1 MTHKFDA
8 IIVGAGMGGLCAAA
22 YLVAGGKR
30 VAVVEKSTHLGGRCS
45 HRAREDCL
53 VTTGALMIPMGP
65 SSAIRQAFDA
75 LGVDMDMINLTGK
88 MRYRLAHGDYDISP
102 KGGGLLGMIE
112 FAMQDP
118 LAAAQFHQRII
129 DALTTWT
136 PLGSITIL
144 DWFDQYTDCQEV
156 KNLFQGY
163 CAALMG
169 VNMHEIPANEFFNF
183 LKYHSKGSQ
192 FGMARLGNA
201 QLMGALASAIETR
214 GSRVMTSSPCR
225 KIHVDSNR
233 VTGVEIKNAAGEV
246 ESLSAP
252 VVLSNAGPRRTI
264 AMAGGGSVFEASYM
278 AQFEQDDIDAPIMH
292 ASFVLNEPVM
302 ANFAGCMVFGN
313 TTNLIYLEIP
323 SAISP
328 DISPEGIYLHT
339 AFGAPEDAAKPDL
352 DREFEVMLG
361 ELEANFPGV
370 LDKARFLVKAKHRG
384 DSPGMHR
391 WVGRGMPVNT
401 SVIGLYNVG
410 DGCAPVGTIGTESAA
425 ASGREAA
432 QMILS

>member
-1 MTHKFDA
+1 MSREFDA

-30 VAVVEKSTHLGGRCS
+30 VAVIEKSPYLGGRCS
-45 HRAREDCL
+45 HRVREDCL
-53 VTTGALMIPMGP
+53 VTTGALMIPMG
-65 SSAIRQAFDA
+65 SGSAIRQAFAA
-75 LGVDMDMINLTGK
+75 LNVDMDMINLTGK
-88 MRYRLAHGDYDISP
+88 MRYRLNHGDYDISP

-112 FAMQDP
+112 FAMQDSV
-118 LAAAQFHQRII
+118 AAERFHRRII
-129 DALTTWT
+129 EALTAWT
-136 PLGSITIL
+136 PLASITIL
-144 DWFDQYTDCQEV
+144 DWFNQYTDSQEV

-201 QLMGALASAIETR
+201 QMMNALASAIKASGSLILTR
-214 GSRVMTSSPCR
+214 SPCR
-225 KIHVDSNR
+225 KIIVEANR
-233 VTGVEIKNAAGEV
+233 ATGVEIKNAEGGVEV
-246 ESLSAP
+246 LSAP
-252 VVLSNAGPRRTI
+252 LVLSNAGPGRTI
-264 AMAGGGSVFEASYM
+264 ELSGGADIFEASYV
-278 AQFEQDDIDAPIMH
+278 AQFEKDNIDAPIMH
-292 ASFVLNEPVM
+292 ASFTLNEPVM
-302 ANFAGCMVFGN
+302 SNFAGCMVFGN

-328 DISPEGIYLHT
+328 HVSPHNVYLHT
-339 AFGAPEDAAKPDL
+339 AYGAPADAARPDL
-352 DREFEVMLG
+352 DREFENMLC

-370 LDKARFLVKAKHRG
+370 LDRAHFLVKAKHRG

-401 SVIGLYNVG
+401 SVMGLYNVG
-410 DGCAPVGTIGTESAA
+410 DGCAPEGTIGTESAA
-425 ASGREAA
+425 ASAREAA
-432 QMILS
+432 RMILG